1 MAAKIKFSSTASE
14 DVLFSLASVIRTAL
28 GFSERNENMVSVEVN
43 EESTDWVDYILVL
56 DFPLTTAQ
64 EATIYFLMCDDK
76 YRIQWSDLHAEYH

>member
-1 MAAKIKFSSTASE
+1 MAAKIKFSSSASGDILFAFA
-14 DVLFSLASVIRTAL
+14 DVVRTAL
-28 GFSERNENMVSVEVN
+28 GFSDRNENLVRVEDN
-43 EESTDWVDYILVL
+43 GGSTNWEDYILVL

>member
-64 EATIYFLMCDDK
+64 EAIIYFLMRDDR
-76 YRIQWSDLHAEYH
+76 YHIHWSELHAEYQ